1 MLFLCRL
8 LADYIGHI
16 NVVVLYSVI
25 SGLACLFIW
34 TFATTFATLL
44 LFSIVYGFFGSAF
57 ITLSMLYE
65 KKNEM
70 NTCIFTFLICTSTI
84 HHPTA
89 DRTWKVWNRIVR
101 FSCNNRGLDAWTQ
114 FSRCY
119 WIITEGIQAIWEL

>member
-65 KKNEM
+65 KK
-70 NTCIFTFLICTSTI
+70 
-84 HHPTA
+84 
-89 DRTWKVWNRIVR
+89 K
-101 FSCNNRGLDAWTQ
+101 
-114 FSRCY
+114 
-119 WIITEGIQAIWEL
+119 